1 MCRTRPLISVPRG
14 HGFLVRLHLPF
25 SESKQTVFYVF
36 KSNMHWMCMLT
47 YVFAFVKLFFN
58 YFVPEKIEHV
68 LLLYVKLEQKN
79 ARKLLIYKAFLVF
92 VLMFYFFSGVCSQ
105 NKKKCVEAKGHSK
118 CKPKPKKHSKRRVY
132 PQNH

>member
-1 MCRTRPLISVPRG
+1 
-14 HGFLVRLHLPF
+14 
-25 SESKQTVFYVF
+25 
-36 KSNMHWMCMLT
+36 MLT

-58 YFVPEKIEHV
+58 FFVLEKIEHV

-105 NKKKCVEAKGHSK
+105 NKKKM
-118 CKPKPKKHSKRRVY
+118 R
-132 PQNH
+132 